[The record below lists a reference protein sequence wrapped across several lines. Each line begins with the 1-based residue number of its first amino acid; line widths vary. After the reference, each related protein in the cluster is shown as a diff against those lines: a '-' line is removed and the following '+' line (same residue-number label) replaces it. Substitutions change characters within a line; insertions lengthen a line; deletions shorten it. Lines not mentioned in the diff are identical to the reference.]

1 MMQRDYILR
10 MIEQLSRVLI
20 RILNLREAED
30 YEGALSLINDVF
42 KQTLGLSSDFI
53 NSLSDETLLAMLTS
67 VGTLNVEKCFLAAT
81 LLKAE
86 GEIKDDQD
94 NPDKSYYCYLK
105 ALHLFLAI
113 LLSDEKIN
121 DQDLFLEIEKVLS
134 KLEPYELPFSTKPQL
149 FQYFERTGRYAKA
162 EDMLFEVIEASP
174 DEAELDVDIFQQGS
188 EFYERLRKKND
199 LELAA
204 GDFSRE
210 EIEEGLAHLQRMRG
224 QAL

>member
-162 EDMLFEVIEASP
+162 EDM
-174 DEAELDVDIFQQGS
+174 
-188 EFYERLRKKND
+188 
-199 LELAA
+199 
-204 GDFSRE
+204 
-210 EIEEGLAHLQRMRG
+210 
-224 QAL
+224 